1 MIVLPSQQGG
11 MNRRGNFSPS
21 RQYKIGRGEG
31 GGEQIFARTSSLVHQ
46 THFPFPEQKK
56 FFFLKKNRHFSSFCY
71 VWAFPRLANSNSL
84 SFRVCTY
91 TGLEKK
97 TNLHARTNL
106 SFHHTLLYSGRAQQ
120 AINDR
125 GGGGE
130 KITRKKHMPD

>member
-31 GGEQIFARTSSLVHQ
+31 EGEQIFARTSSLVHQ

-56 FFFLKKNRHFSSFCY
+56 FFLKKRHYSSFCY

-84 SFRVCTY
+84 SFRVPVCT
-91 TGLEKK
+91 
-97 TNLHARTNL
+97 RV
-106 SFHHTLLYSGRAQQ
+106 
-120 AINDR
+120 
-125 GGGGE
+125 
-130 KITRKKHMPD
+130 